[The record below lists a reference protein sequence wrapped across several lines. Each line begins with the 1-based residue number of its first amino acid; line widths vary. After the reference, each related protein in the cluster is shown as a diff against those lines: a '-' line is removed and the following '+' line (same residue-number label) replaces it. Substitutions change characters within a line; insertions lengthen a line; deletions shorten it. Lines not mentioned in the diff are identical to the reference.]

1 MSSTNPV
8 RRYRFAAMLTM
19 GMLFGGLAGQSLSAP
34 APAPAQQPSTS
45 PFGRLVPMAP
55 VGPGAA
61 PAPGGAIAAQPAAP
75 LAAAPAPPAAAAPA
89 GGAPAGA
96 AAASAVQSPRIVV
109 IDRQQLLQRS
119 AAGKDIFTQT
129 QALSKQLETQL
140 RTEETQ
146 LQNEAVQL
154 QQQMAIMAADLRAQK
169 EKDFTGKQ
177 QAFQTRVQ
185 QRQAQI
191 QASFNQAARQVEVAL
206 DPILQAIMK
215 ERGANI
221 VLDRSAVIVAT
232 SDVDVTPVAL
242 QRLDRALPKV
252 KVDLAPMPAAA
263 PAPAAPAAAP
273 AAAAGK
279 APAAPAGPAP
289 PAAPPAAAAKAPA
302 APAGK

>member
-1 MSSTNPV
+1 MRSKTFM
-8 RRYRFAAMLTM
+8 RRHRLAVMLSI
-19 GMLFGGLAGQSLSAP
+19 GMLVGGVAGQSLSAP
-34 APAPAQQPSTS
+34 APTQQQPSTS
-45 PFGRLVPMAP
+45 PFGPLVPVAP
-55 VGPGAA
+55 VGPGTAPPTVRIPAQSAAPVTATA
-61 PAPGGAIAAQPAAP
+61 PAPA
-75 LAAAPAPPAAAAPA
+75 PAAAAPA
-89 GGAPAGA
+89 GAVPAGA
-96 AAASAVQSPRIVV
+96 VPGSAVQSPRIVV

-140 RTEETQ
+140 RTEEGQ
-146 LQNEAVQL
+146 LQAEATKL
-154 QQQMAIMAADLRAQK
+154 QQDMAIMAADARAQK

-215 ERGANI
+215 ERGANM

-232 SDVDVTPVAL
+232 TDVDVTTVAL

-252 KVDLAPMPAAA
+252 KVDLAPVPAATT
-263 PAPAAPAAAP
+263 APAAPAAAP
-273 AAAAGK
+273 AAAGK
-279 APAAPAGPAP
+279 APA
-289 PAAPPAAAAKAPA
+289 PAAPPAPAPAAGAAKAPA
-302 APAGK
+302 AAPAGK

>member
-1 MSSTNPV
+1 MSSKNPV
-8 RRYRFAAMLTM
+8 WRYRLAALLTL

-34 APAPAQQPSTS
+34 APAPAQQPSAS
-45 PFGRLVPMAP
+45 PFGRLVPVAP

-75 LAAAPAPPAAAAPA
+75 LAAPAPAAAAAPA
-89 GGAPAGA
+89 GAAPAGV

-146 LQNEAVQL
+146 LQTEAVQI
-154 QQQMAIMAADLRAQK
+154 QQKMAIMNPDLRAQTEK
-169 EKDFTGKQ
+169 EFTGKQ

-191 QASFNQAARQVEVAL
+191 QTSFNQAARQVEVAL
-206 DPILQAIMK
+206 DPILQQIMK
-215 ERGANI
+215 ERGANM

-252 KVDLAPMPAAA
+252 KVDLAPLPAATA
-263 PAPAAPAAAP
+263 AAAPAAAP
-273 AAAAGK
+273 AAAVAK
-279 APAAPAGPAP
+279 APAAPVPAPAAGPA
-289 PAAPPAAAAKAPA
+289 APAAKAPA